1 MAVSHD
7 CFVHVYKYEK
17 ELEKVTSFKAQ
28 DRDVSSCSLDVHPT
42 QPYVLSGCAT
52 EIKLWDL
59 NCIQTFEE
67 HSAAIMA
74 LKFNPADTNSFA
86 SASHDT
92 TIKVLL
98 SLSYFFAKQSLIQ

>member
-1 MAVSHD
+1 MIVLTAVTDVKFIARKGWFVAVSSD
-7 CFVHVYKYEK
+7 CVVHVYHYEK
-17 ELEKVTSFKAQ
+17 EMRKVTSFRALG
-28 DRDVSSCSLDVHPT
+28 RADVWCTLAVHPT

-74 LKFNPADTNSFA
+74 LKFNPE
-86 SASHDT
+86 
-92 TIKVLL
+92 
-98 SLSYFFAKQSLIQ
+98 